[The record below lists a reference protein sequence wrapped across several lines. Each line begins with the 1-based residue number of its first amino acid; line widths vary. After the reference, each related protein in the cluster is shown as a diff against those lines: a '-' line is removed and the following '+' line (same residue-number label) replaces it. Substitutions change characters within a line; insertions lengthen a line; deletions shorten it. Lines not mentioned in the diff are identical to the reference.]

1 MMIRTTTAL
10 LAGGAAIAVA
20 ASPSAAQSL
29 FERPVEAGHHDAA
42 PADSLRGMSIL
53 LVQPPEPR
61 QFKIH
66 DLVTI
71 VIEESSRAT
80 SSQSLETDRQARTRG
95 NVNAIID
102 PLQLL
107 ELRLRQG
114 ALSNQTIIDAGLNN
128 EFKGEGDY
136 ERTDRLSTRVTAE
149 IIDIKPNGT
158 LVLQA
163 RKRIHQNGETQEYV
177 LSGVCRQED
186 ISSANTI
193 LSTQVADLAVI
204 IHNEGQVRDAA
215 RKGWITRVLEGV
227 FNF

>member
-1 MMIRTTTAL
+1 MMTRTTTAL
-10 LAGGAAIAVA
+10 LAGGAALALA

-80 SSQSLETDRQARTRG
+80 SSQSLETDRQAHRATR
-95 NVNAIID
+95 NAIID

-107 ELRLRQG
+107 ELRLRR
-114 ALSNQTIIDAGLNN
+114 ARSP
-128 EFKGEGDY
+128 
-136 ERTDRLSTRVTAE
+136 TR
-149 IIDIKPNGT
+149 
-158 LVLQA
+158 Q
-163 RKRIHQNGETQEYV
+163 
-177 LSGVCRQED
+177 
-186 ISSANTI
+186 SSMRA
-193 LSTQVADLAVI
+193 
-204 IHNEGQVRDAA
+204 
-215 RKGWITRVLEGV
+215 
-227 FNF
+227 